1 MSERIIFNRQQVIA
15 ALRREAINGVLYTFT
30 MDIPPADECNVEI
43 TLDGKGRI
51 LFATLT
57 WEDGHD

>member
-1 MSERIIFNRQQVIA
+1 MAHIIFNRQQVVA
-15 ALRREAINGVLYTFT
+15 ALRCEAISAGWDAE
-30 MDIPPADECNVEI
+30 MDVPPADECNVEI

-57 WEDGHD
+57 WDS